1 VFSEIACRKQDEH
14 VIHGLNSRSR
24 SMAIFNG
31 DLGLQF
37 VTHLANQYTVPDLVR
52 LARLAA
58 DKGFQQIWVND
69 NIRYRSQLV
78 VLTAIASQVPVRLGT
93 AIMVPYF
100 HNPLDVADSLGA
112 LSELCEGREISVGI
126 ARGDLGQSPQHVQ
139 PLRPIAMV
147 SETVQL
153 LRQALSGEELS
164 YADYPFLQEF
174 YHLNPKGKFRLA
186 FKPGSSFK
194 FYGGG
199 NGPQSLRMCG
209 RIMDGLISSGTYI
222 PMLKAGR
229 LPGMLA
235 TADDAAREVDSG
247 KRLRKVCELNVSI
260 STDRAK
266 AIEFPK
272 RQVAHSILQWEAL
285 GFTPEEY
292 SQMGVAREQV
302 LNLKRAFEGGATVE
316 EAAKSVTEHMVKT
329 YYTAGTPEEVRD
341 QIIELA
347 GAAGRLGYDH
357 IAFAKL
363 GPDYEEAIDL
373 LADQVVP
380 ALTRRGL

>member
-1 VFSEIACRKQDEH
+1 
-14 VIHGLNSRSR
+14 
-24 SMAIFNG
+24 M
-31 DLGLQF
+31 
-37 VTHLANQYTVPDLVR
+37 VR
-52 LARLAA
+52 
-58 DKGFQQIWVND
+58 
-69 NIRYRSQLV
+69 
-78 VLTAIASQVPVRLGT
+78 
-93 AIMVPYF
+93 
-100 HNPLDVADSLGA
+100 
-112 LSELCEGREISVGI
+112 
-126 ARGDLGQSPQHVQ
+126 
-139 PLRPIAMV
+139 
-147 SETVQL
+147 ETVQL
-153 LRQALSGEELS
+153 LRQALSGQELN
-164 YADYPFLQEF
+164 YAAYPFLQQF
-174 YHLNPKGKFRLA
+174 YHLNPSGKFRLA
-186 FKPGSSFK
+186 FKPRSSFK

-199 NGPQSLRMCG
+199 NGPQALRMCG

-235 TADDAAREVDSG
+235 TADHAAHEIDPA

-260 STDRAK
+260 SSDRVK

-292 SQMGVAREQV
+292 SIMGVTREQV
-302 LNLKRAFEGGATVE
+302 LNLKRAFEAGVTVE
-316 EAAKSVTEHMVKT
+316 EAAKLVTEHMVKT
-329 YYTAGTPEEVRD
+329 YYAAGRPEEVRD

-347 GAAGRLGYDH
+347 GAADRLGYDH

-363 GPDYEEAIDL
+363 GPDYEEAINL

>member
-1 VFSEIACRKQDEH
+1 M
-14 VIHGLNSRSR
+14 G
-24 SMAIFNG
+24 IFNG
-31 DLGLQF
+31 ELGLQF
-37 VTHLANQYTVPDLVR
+37 VTHLANQYTVRDLVR

-58 DKGFQQIWVND
+58 DRGFQQIWVND

-78 VLTAIASQVPVRLGT
+78 VLTAIAAQVPVRLGT

-164 YADYPFLQEF
+164 YAEYPFLQEF
-174 YHLNPKGKFRLA
+174 YHLNPTGKFRLA
-186 FKPGSSFK
+186 FKPRTTFK

-235 TADDAAREVDSG
+235 SADQAARAIDPR
-247 KRLRKVCELNVSI
+247 KRLRKICELNVSI
-260 STDRAK
+260 SSDRAK

-285 GFTPEEY
+285 GFTADEY
-292 SQMGVAREQV
+292 GKMGVTREQV
-302 LNLKRAFEGGATVE
+302 LGLKRAFEAGATVE
-316 EAAKSVTEHMVKT
+316 EAAKLVTEHMVKT
-329 YYTAGTPEEVRD
+329 YYAAGRPEEVRD
-341 QIIELA
+341 QIIELL
-347 GAAGRLGYDH
+347 AAAERLGYGH
-357 IAFAKL
+357 VAFAKL
-363 GPDYEEAIDL
+363 GPDYEEAIEL
-373 LADQVVP
+373 LARQVVP
-380 ALTRRGL
+380 ALSR

>member
-1 VFSEIACRKQDEH
+1 
-14 VIHGLNSRSR
+14 
-24 SMAIFNG
+24 MAIFNG
-31 DLGLQF
+31 EFGLQF

-69 NIRYRSQLV
+69 NIRYRNQLV
-78 VLTAIASQVPVRLGT
+78 VLTAIASQVPIRLGT

-100 HNPLDVADSLGA
+100 HNPLDIADSLGA
-112 LSELCEGREISVGI
+112 LSELCEGQEISVGI

-147 SETVQL
+147 SETAHL
-153 LRQALSGEELS
+153 LRRALSGEELS

-174 YHLNPKGKFRLA
+174 YHLNPTGRFRLA
-186 FKPGSSFK
+186 FKPRSSFK

-229 LPGMLA
+229 LAGILA
-235 TADDAAREVDSG
+235 TADRAAQESDPG
-247 KRLRKVCELNVSI
+247 KQLRKVCELNVSI
-260 STDRAK
+260 SNDRAK

-285 GFTPEEY
+285 GFTPQEY
-292 SQMGVAREQV
+292 GKMGVAREQV
-302 LNLKRAFEGGATVE
+302 LKLKEAFEAGATVE
-316 EAAKSVTEHMVKT
+316 EASELVTEHMVKT
-329 YYTAGTPEEVRD
+329 YYAAGKPEEVRD
-341 QIIELA
+341 QIIELV

-357 IAFAKL
+357 VAFAKL
-363 GPDYEEAIDL
+363 GPDYEEAIEL
-373 LADQVVP
+373 LANQVVP
-380 ALTRRGL
+380 ALTKHAG

>member
-1 VFSEIACRKQDEH
+1 
-14 VIHGLNSRSR
+14 
-24 SMAIFNG
+24 MAIFNG
-31 DLGLQF
+31 ELGLQF

-52 LARLAA
+52 LARFAA
-58 DKGFQQIWVND
+58 DKGFHQIWVND

-153 LRQALSGEELS
+153 LRQALRSDELS

-174 YHLNPKGKFRLA
+174 YHLNPTGKFRLA
-186 FKPGSSFK
+186 FKPRSSFK

-235 TADDAAREVDSG
+235 TADHAAQGINPR

-260 STDRAK
+260 SSDRAR

-292 SQMGVAREQV
+292 GKMGVTREQV
-302 LNLKRAFEGGATVE
+302 LSLKGAFEAGATVE
-316 EAAKSVTEHMVKT
+316 EASKLVTEHMVKT
-329 YYTAGTPEEVRD
+329 YYAAGRPEEVRD
-341 QIIELA
+341 QIIELLD
-347 GAAGRLGYDH
+347 AAGRLGYDH
-357 IAFAKL
+357 VAFAKL
-363 GPDYEEAIDL
+363 GPDYEEAIEL
-373 LADQVVP
+373 LAAQVVP
-380 ALTRRGL
+380 ALSR

>member
-1 VFSEIACRKQDEH
+1 
-14 VIHGLNSRSR
+14 
-24 SMAIFNG
+24 MAIFNG
-31 DLGLQF
+31 ELGLQF

-52 LARLAA
+52 LARLGA
-58 DKGFQQIWVND
+58 DNGFQQIWVND
-69 NIRYRSQLV
+69 NLRYRSQLV
-78 VLTAIASQVPVRLGT
+78 VLTAIASQVQVRLGT
-93 AIMVPYF
+93 AIIVPYF

-153 LRQALSGEELS
+153 LRQALSGAELS

-174 YHLNPKGKFRLA
+174 YHLNPRGKFRLA
-186 FKPGSSFK
+186 FKPQSSFK

-199 NGPQSLRMCG
+199 NGPQALRMCG

-235 TADDAAREVDSG
+235 TADHAAQEVIPG

-260 STDRAK
+260 SSDRAK

-285 GFTPEEY
+285 GFTADEY
-292 SQMGVAREQV
+292 GKMGVTREQV
-302 LNLKRAFEGGATVE
+302 LSLKRAFEAGATVE
-316 EAAKSVTEHMVKT
+316 EASKLVTEHMVKT
-329 YYTAGTPEEVRD
+329 YYAAGRPEEVRD
-341 QIIELA
+341 QIIELV
-347 GAAGRLGYDH
+347 GAAGTLGYDH
-357 IAFAKL
+357 VAFAKL
-363 GPDYEEAIDL
+363 GPDYDEAIEL
-373 LADQVVP
+373 LAAEVMP
-380 ALTRRGL
+380 ALTR